1 MCEYVLMLE
10 WIALL
15 LLLDLILLFLY
26 FLFVYPPPN
35 SLCLV
40 TSCAFSLF
48 FLMWLLGNYLNIYD

>member
-10 WIALL
+10 CIALL
-15 LLLDLILLFLY
+15 LLLILILLFLH
-26 FLFVYPPPN
+26 FLFIYPPN

-48 FLMWLLGNYLNIYD
+48 FLMWVLGNYLNIYD